1 MMGSKG
7 NQFWIFIGRTDAEVE
22 AQTLWP
28 PDVMNWLI
36 WKDPDAGKD
45 WRQED
50 NRGWDGWMASLTQ
63 WTCLSNLL
71 ELVMDREAWH
81 ATVHEVAKS
90 WTWLSDWI
98 ELCLI
103 FSPDCPPT
111 TDGDVYNEAKEAL
124 LNFTM
129 YFILLISICK
139 LIICTLNELKI
150 LNNTHSL
157 PSFLYSFLY
166 ISQMQETFFRQYIPS
181 TLSSLFSPAMTS

>member
-1 MMGSKG
+1 MNCYTQCPQPCIRPQLTHVSAEDSWTLTGKSGSVSCG
-7 NQFWIFIGRTDAEVE
+7 
-22 AQTLWP
+22 
-28 PDVMNWLI
+28 
-36 WKDPDAGKD
+36 
-45 WRQED
+45 D

-63 WTCLSNLL
+63 WTCLSNLR

-111 TDGDVYNEAKEAL
+111 TDGNVYNEAKEAL

-129 YFILLISICK
+129 YFILLISISK
-139 LIICTLNELKI
+139 LIICTLNELKY
-150 LNNTHSL
+150 LTTHIHYHH
-157 PSFLYSFLY
+157 PY
-166 ISQMQETFFRQYIPS
+166 I
-181 TLSSLFSPAMTS
+181 LFSILLKCKRHSPDSTFPPHFPVSFH